1 MLQSLNDFISNKHIS
16 INNLEIHT
24 TQSVTGEFT
33 DTTDDNTKD
42 YIQSL
47 EREVSLKR
55 ILEQNLRD
63 LQSQYYESVKELD
76 EFKGTSDLK
85 VTDLE
90 KNVVDLNA
98 KIEGLRNELTD
109 VQEASAQLEKNLND
123 TKESSQV
130 LEKKYHRAK
139 RIIKD
144 MQSRE
149 QSYNRREQLYQQK
162 LDEIEFE
169 LGLLIESIDRT
180 VFDDA
185 IKFFN
190 LTDPV
195 VCQQQHQVR
204 LDVFGLLKQIL
215 NNFSSCKSTQNAQIK
230 QRIVS
235 ILEQQL
241 ANLMAT
247 TNGTTPTTVIQDLV
261 VGSNNRLPLTRTN
274 FASDSESVRFG
285 HNNPYASHRLSQPNL
300 PHPIGVSGQPSKFF
314 QGLTPLPVPLST
326 NEPSPPQSVNSYP
339 SSNSLNSLHNNN
351 NNTSNMNNN
360 NLTLMPIKLRDQQ
373 QLLPATTEEHSNVAN
388 AAEASLASCIAEE
401 KFKPVPDIQVPYQT
415 NEWHDKPVSEWTTTQ
430 VSTWLLALGL
440 DQYISKFEDR
450 NVNGQSLINLDS
462 TVLKGLGV
470 LNSNDRNLLKKKIRE
485 LRSEME
491 KERKLVEKRLKE
503 NLKDKSKATKII
515 GALKSDAKS
524 DVGQNKSS
532 WKKGLLS

>member
-1 MLQSLNDFISNKHIS
+1 MNTGSAGTASALNELS
-16 INNLEIHT
+16 INGNSEAI
-24 TQSVTGEFT
+24 SSE
-33 DTTDDNTKD
+33 

-47 EREVSLKR
+47 EREISLKR

-76 EFKGTSDLK
+76 EHRGKSEAK
-85 VTDLE
+85 VTSLE
-90 KNVVDLNA
+90 KSIDELNL
-98 KIEGLRNELTD
+98 KLESLRNELTD
-109 VQEASAQLEKNLND
+109 AQENSTRIEKELDD

-180 VFDDA
+180 IYNDA
-185 IKFFN
+185 IKFFS

-215 NNFSSCKSTQNAQIK
+215 GKFSSCQTTQNAQIK
-230 QRIVS
+230 RRVVS

-241 ANLMAT
+241 ANLMVTSNET
-247 TNGTTPTTVIQDLV
+247 TSTTAIQDLV
-261 VGSNNRLPLTRTN
+261 VSSTIATTTMRSNPLN
-274 FASDSESVRFG
+274 DNEGFRF
-285 HNNPYASHRLSQPNL
+285 NQNDIPLASHRLSQPNL
-300 PHPIGVSGQPSKFF
+300 PHPIGVGGQPAKFF
-314 QGLTPLPVPLST
+314 HGLAPLPIPVTAS
-326 NEPSPPQSVNSYP
+326 EPSPPQSVNSYP

-351 NNTSNMNNN
+351 NNMSNLNNN
-360 NLTLMPIKLRDQQ
+360 NSTLMPIKLREQQ
-373 QLLPATTEEHSNVAN
+373 PPSTTELHRSSLTD
-388 AAEASLASCIAEE
+388 AEPSLASSLADD
-401 KFKPVPDIQVPYQT
+401 KFKPAPDIQVPYQT

-485 LRSEME
+485 LRAEME
-491 KERKLVEKRLKE
+491 KERKLLEKRLKE

-515 GALKSDAKS
+515 GTLKTDAKT
-524 DVGQNKSS
+524 DGNHNKSS